1 VLRAASIQAGTTRP
15 LEAVREELRLEIA
28 AEKAADTA
36 FERSAAIQDAL
47 ASGATLAEI
56 AERLG
61 MRFLAIRIDA
71 QGRDAD
77 GREVALPIA
86 VAARPALLQEIFQT
100 AQGAA
105 PRLTEGEFGFAA
117 MELRSVTP
125 AALRPL
131 ESIRAQV
138 NEAFLADARRR
149 FQEQR
154 AAAILAATRAG
165 KPLAEAVAEA
175 GARIEELG
183 PFGREAGGGNPIPR
197 ELLPPI
203 FELRLNEVSMIP
215 APLSFAVVQLIAITR
230 SGLEGQEAALTT
242 LRNETATALAG
253 DLEAQFG
260 AALRARSDVRFNLR
274 LMNALS
280 AE

>member
-1 VLRAASIQAGTTRP
+1 MSANLSEQDVARFT
-15 LEAVREELRLEIA
+15 EAVSIANIPTLLMTLVQMTGERHWLEVPYRPA
-28 AEKAADTA
+28 RSVGLGDNDTGGLPD
-36 FERSAAIQDAL
+36 EIQD
-47 ASGATLAEI
+47 EI
-56 AERLG
+56 
-61 MRFLAIRIDA
+61 
-71 QGRDAD
+71 
-77 GREVALPIA
+77 
-86 VAARPALLQEIFQT
+86 
-100 AQGAA
+100 
-105 PRLTEGEFGFAA
+105 
-117 MELRSVTP
+117 
-125 AALRPL
+125 
-131 ESIRAQV
+131 
-138 NEAFLADARRR
+138 
-149 FQEQR
+149 R
-154 AAAILAATRAG
+154 AAALKAILAWRAG

-175 GARIEELG
+175 GAQIEDIG

-215 APLSFAVVQLIAITR
+215 APLSFAVVQLTAITR
-230 SGLEGQEAALTT
+230 PGLEGQEAALTT